1 MDSLKVTNARKKLYK
16 LIEETAASHQPIK
29 IIGKSANAVLASDE
43 DWEGINETLYLLS
56 IPRMRESIRKVMQEP
71 LEIVLQNL
79 TGNMWT
85 IHVASSACKDARKAA
100 QSGLRS
106 QAESVLAV
114 SSTDPFLGRH
124 QLLNRFKV
132 I

>member
-1 MDSLKVTNARKKLYK
+1 MDSLKVTNARKNLYK
-16 LIEETAASHQPIK
+16 LIEETAASHQPVK
-29 IIGKSANAVLASDE
+29 IIGKSANAVLASEE

-85 IHVASSACKDARKAA
+85 IHFASSA
-100 QSGLRS
+100 
-106 QAESVLAV
+106 
-114 SSTDPFLGRH
+114 
-124 QLLNRFKV
+124 
-132 I
+132 